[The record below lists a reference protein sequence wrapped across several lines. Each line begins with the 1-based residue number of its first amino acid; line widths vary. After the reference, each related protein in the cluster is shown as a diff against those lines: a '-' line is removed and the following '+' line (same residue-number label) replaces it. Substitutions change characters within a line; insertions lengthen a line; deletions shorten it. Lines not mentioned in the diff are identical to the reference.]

1 MIQII
6 HNPRCSKSR
15 EGLSYLVEKN
25 IDYQIIAYLDNPLT
39 KEDIKDIL
47 KKLNIAPIDLIR
59 KNEAIW
65 KDNYKNL
72 SLSDDEI
79 IDAMVE
85 NPKLIERPIFING
98 NKAVIGRPTERI
110 TEIL

>member
-15 EGLSYLVEKN
+15 EGLTYLNENN
-25 IDYQIIAYLDNPLT
+25 IEYQIIAYLDNPLT
-39 KEDIKDIL
+39 QEEIKDVL
-47 KKLNIAPIDLIR
+47 KKLNISPIDLIR

-65 KDNYKNL
+65 KEKYKNATL
-72 SLSDDEI
+72 TDEEI
-79 IDAMVE
+79 VEAMVQH
-85 NPKLIERPIFING
+85 PKLIERPIFINDDR
-98 NKAVIGRPTERI
+98 AVIGRPTERI

>member
-39 KEDIKDIL
+39 QEEIKDVL
-47 KKLNIAPIDLIR
+47 KKLNISPIDLIR

-65 KDNYKNL
+65 KEKYKNATL
-72 SLSDDEI
+72 TDEEI
-79 IDAMVE
+79 VEAMVQH
-85 NPKLIERPIFING
+85 PKLIERPIFINDDR
-98 NKAVIGRPTERI
+98 AVIGRPTERI